1 MWGHLL
7 ETWSSVYANHA
18 ALRTAIEFAHI
29 GGLVAGGGCAIT
41 ADLATIAA
49 AREASRV
56 GTLEL
61 QLLKSTHLIV
71 VLGLVALAV
80 SGAVLF
86 AADVETYWS
95 SRIFWLKM
103 ALIVLLL
110 ANGALLLRGE
120 RRVARGDADAW
131 ARLHH
136 TATASL
142 VLWFLTTL
150 AGAAL
155 PNIG

>member
-1 MWGHLL
+1 VLSHLL
-7 ETWSSVYANHA
+7 ESWSSLYANHA
-18 ALRTAIEFAHI
+18 ALRTGIEFLHI

-41 ADLATIAA
+41 ADLSTITAAGDRSATRTTQLI
-49 AREASRV
+49 
-56 GTLEL
+56 
-61 QLLKSTHLIV
+61 LLKRTHGIV
-71 VLGLVALAV
+71 VLGLVALGI
-80 SGAVLF
+80 SGVLLF
-86 AADVETYWS
+86 AADVETFLY

-103 ALIVLLL
+103 GLMVLLL
-110 ANGALLLRGE
+110 INGALLLLGERQVKRGE
-120 RRVARGDADAW
+120 AHAW
-131 ARLHH
+131 VRLHY